1 MVGEL
6 EGLIAASRR
15 RSWDLFGKTIKF
27 YAPSFVR
34 YQTAHYTAPVKA
46 FPSISITG
54 SSCALRCQHC
64 TGKVLETMIP
74 ATTPHDLL
82 RVCRSLK
89 AQGCTGCLISGG
101 CLPNGT
107 VPLER
112 FVEPIR
118 TIKEELGLKVIVHTG
133 VIREPT
139 AYALKAAGVD
149 AALLDVIGSDDTIR
163 EVYNLDVGIA
173 DYDSSL
179 QALQRSGL
187 PFIPHVIVGLHHG
200 KLKGEFS
207 ALDLIAKYDPAALV
221 IIALIPLSGT
231 PMGSVDPASP
241 AEIVEVIAQA
251 RLKLHAPIALG
262 CMRPQG
268 PHRVKTDTLA
278 VEAGINAIAYP
289 TSEAVALARTL
300 GLENDFSPQ
309 CCSQIYEDLLAS

>member
-1 MVGEL
+1 MVGDL
-6 EGLIAASRR
+6 ERLIAASRR

-34 YQTAHYTAPVKA
+34 YQTAYYTAPVKA

-64 TGKVLETMIP
+64 KGIVLETMIP
-74 ATTPHDLL
+74 ATTPADLL

-89 AQGCTGCLISGG
+89 EQGSIGCLISGG

-107 VPLER
+107 VPLGR
-112 FVEPIR
+112 FVETIR
-118 TIKEELGLKVIVHTG
+118 TITKELGLKVIVHTG
-133 VIREPT
+133 VIQEPM
-139 AYALKAAGVD
+139 AHALKAAGVD

-163 EVYNLDVGIA
+163 EVYNLEVGIA
-173 DYDSSL
+173 DYESSL

-200 KLKGEFS
+200 KLKGEF
-207 ALDLIAKYDPAALV
+207 AAIDMIANYDPAALV
-221 IIALIPLSGT
+221 IIALIPLRGT
-231 PMGSVDPASP
+231 PMGRVDPASP
-241 AEIVEVIAQA
+241 AEIVEVIARA
-251 RLKLHAPIALG
+251 RLKLRAPIALG

-268 PHRVKTDTLA
+268 SHRVKTDTLA

-289 TSEAVALARTL
+289 DPEAVALARTL
-300 GLENDFSPQ
+300 GLASAFSPQ